1 MNIYALCI
9 SSRGCIRF
17 KDFFLIGCF
26 AKYPFLL
33 IQYILSIQSRRNM
46 LAVLYLVMLNGKINT
61 RFKRLMT
68 WFLNYKHSF
77 FSSKDGHS
85 WSIISTGIENGD
97 LIWSFHISIAGILI
111 FPHQL
116 GMFGY
121 CESRLNKKI
130 TVNTFLIAVFWVKAL
145 VTKQYIYSNVIYIC
159 AIHIW
164 IYYIACS
171 KLLAFAEGAESG
183 EECGYE
189 KRWLSLSVFWVFKK

>member
-26 AKYPFLL
+26 AKYPSLL

-97 LIWSFHISIAGILI
+97 LIWSFHISSSTRNVWLLWKQVKQKN
-111 FPHQL
+111 HCKYL
-116 GMFGY
+116 SN
-121 CESRLNKKI
+121 CC
-130 TVNTFLIAVFWVKAL
+130 FLSEGFSDQ
-145 VTKQYIYSNVIYIC
+145 TIYI
-159 AIHIW
+159 
-164 IYYIACS
+164 
-171 KLLAFAEGAESG
+171 
-183 EECGYE
+183 
-189 KRWLSLSVFWVFKK
+189 